1 MDIISCTG
9 GKTAGIKAYL
19 KENKISVNDTVA
31 FGDGEN
37 DIDMLEFCC
46 KKTGET
52 KAEIIRQGIKT
63 VYENLKKE

>member
-1 MDIISCTG
+1 MSPRTGRPTNDPKILCTR
-9 GKTAGIKAYL
+9 IRL
-19 KENKISVNDTVA
+19 SQ
-31 FGDGEN
+31 N

-63 VYENLKKE
+63 VYENLKKVLYNVDRV